1 MVGIDAFDDTC
12 PPQRF
17 ETTHMRADESVGI
30 ALDALDLGP
39 RRFQMLAWSVDAA
52 ALGCAALEP

>member
-30 ALDALDLGP
+30 ALDALDLG
-39 RRFQMLAWSVDAA
+39 RDASRCS
-52 ALGCAALEP
+52 LGL